1 MKKLKINLKEKYE
14 GKIKV
19 VNFNFTID
27 LAAVDYAEHI
37 DEYHWF
43 KIDLSNGEIHKLGGQ
58 IIKNTLGTLKL
69 YTDSGF
75 WRVHDDWDESSDSHD
90 FELGISLDTMEM
102 VCIGINNTEKEEMDA
117 FLDNNFA
124 PICEEV
130 LGLASKGIDL
140 SQYVI
145 KKPWE

>member
-14 GKIKV
+14 GKINV
-19 VNFNFTID
+19 LNFNFTID

-43 KIDLSNGEIHKLGGQ
+43 KIDLSNGEIHELGNQ

-75 WRVHDDWDESSDSHD
+75 WRVHDDWDESSESYN
-90 FELGISLDTMEM
+90 FELGVSLDSMEM
-102 VCIGINNTEKEEMDA
+102 VCTGINNTEKEKVITYFDKY
-117 FLDNNFA
+117 FY

-130 LGLASKGIDL
+130 LELASKGIDL
-140 SQYVI
+140 TQYEDS
-145 KKPWE
+145 W